1 MGVEQTLEMSRL
13 KARNTGGID
22 GTDVTFEPGVTVLP
36 GRNATNRTSLLQAIM
51 AANGS
56 DHVSI
61 KADAEET
68 EVALTLGK
76 EHIRERSSERTGRL
90 RVPVIPIWRIR

>member
-13 KARNTGGID
+13 EARNTGGID

-61 KADAEET
+61 KADAEGT

-76 EHIRERSSERTGRL
+76 EIRERSRERTGRL